1 MRIDRSHTPWI
12 LFVAAATAVSTVLF
26 VANFYPQSLPF
37 KFQLPA
43 IFGEVP
49 PARRT
54 FGGTPLGLV
63 FGTVAFLIFLFASAL
78 GIRKKKRNWKIGNV
92 QMWLKAHIWLTVLT
106 IPLVLYHCGFHLG
119 GVLSSGT
126 FLLYSFVMVSG
137 FFGLA
142 LQQFMPR
149 LMKERLA
156 REVVFEQIP
165 FIRAKLFES
174 ALELLRD
181 VRAASRSELETPL
194 VVAGQPAH
202 GGAEGGQVVVDE
214 DPSIGVLIDFLDHE
228 CLPYLRSADGRKS
241 QLADQKKA
249 TDSFRLLRLS
259 VTERWQSQ
267 VIDMETWCEDRRLM
281 DLQLT
286 MHHWLHGWLFIH
298 VPTSFALLIC
308 TAWHAWVA
316 VRYLVIIP
324 H

>member
-1 MRIDRSHTPWI
+1 M
-12 LFVAAATAVSTVLF
+12 
-26 VANFYPQSLPF
+26 ANFYPQSLPF

-63 FGTVAFLIFLFASAL
+63 FGTIAFLIFLFASAL
-78 GIRKKKRNWKIGNV
+78 GIRKKKRSWKIGNV
-92 QMWLKAHIWLTVLT
+92 QLWLKAHIWLTVLT

-119 GVLSSGT
+119 GMHSSVL
-126 FLLYSFVMVSG
+126 FILYSFVMGSG

-165 FIRAKLFES
+165 FVRARIFES

-181 VRAASRSELETPL
+181 VRAASRSELEKPL
-194 VVAGQPAH
+194 LAGAALAH
-202 GGAEGGQVVVDE
+202 PGAEPQGAVVVLDE
-214 DPSIGVLIDFLDHE
+214 DPSIVMLTDFLDRE
-228 CLPYLRSADGRKS
+228 CLPYLRSANGKGS

-267 VIDMETWCEDRRLM
+267 VNDMEVWCEDRRLM

-298 VPTSFALLIC
+298 VPTSFALLIY

-316 VRYLVIIP
+316 VRYLVILP